1 MLLLSLSLLSVRI
14 VSAGVATEVNSAIDV
29 SDVTNVPALATAITT
44 DAGTL
49 TLPTLLPPS
58 LMVLLPLSLLMLLPL
73 PALLLLLLL
82 FLLLRLMASIL
93 LLLLLQL
100 LRLSILDWIL
110 KPFHFASPPF

>member
-44 DAGTL
+44 DIGTL
-49 TLPTLLPPS
+49 KLPTLLPPS

-73 PALLLLLLL
+73 PALLLLLL
-82 FLLLRLMASIL
+82 FFCS
-93 LLLLLQL
+93 
-100 LRLSILDWIL
+100 
-110 KPFHFASPPF
+110 